1 MNKELAFQLANQITE
16 QSSVQVKVR
25 EFTIINRYD
34 EDGECVK
41 NGTYLSYRGTSKNSK
56 YYIEIEHHI
65 NNGTG
70 YENFFPKYTK
80 LNGGRTNN
88 LDSTITISDL
98 INQLN
103 TELK

>member
-1 MNKELAFQLANQITE
+1 MNNELSFQLANQITE

-41 NGTYLSYRGTSKNSK
+41 NGSYVTYKGTSKNSK

-65 NNGTG
+65 DVTG
-70 YENFFPKYTK
+70 YERFYPKYTK

-88 LDSTITISDL
+88 LDSTLTISDL